1 MNRQDMIDLIK
12 VAEAV
17 ERMRMRLT
25 EFIGGGE
32 IDNPD
37 IETMSEIYEVIKR
50 NSIYP
55 GEDDYDVDTF
65 DAIIYAINKTP
76 EEKYILL
83 TGDKSDSPE
92 ERW

>member
-1 MNRQDMIDLIK
+1 MDKRDMVDLIK

-17 ERMRMRLT
+17 ERMRMKIT
-25 EFIGGGE
+25 DFIGGGVL
-32 IDNPD
+32 DNPEL
-37 IETMSEIYEVIKR
+37 ETMSEVYEVIKR

-76 EEKYILL
+76 EEKYMLL
-83 TGDKSDSPE
+83 TGDMSDRE
-92 ERW
+92 ENRY

>member
-1 MNRQDMIDLIK
+1 MDKRDMIDLIK

-32 IDNPD
+32 LDNPD
-37 IETMSEIYEVIKR
+37 IETMSEVYEVIKR

-55 GEDDYDVDTF
+55 GEEDYDVDTF
-65 DAIIYAINKTP
+65 DAIINALNKTP
-76 EEKYILL
+76 EEKYMLL
-83 TGDKSDSPE
+83 TGDKLDGKE
-92 ERW
+92 NRY